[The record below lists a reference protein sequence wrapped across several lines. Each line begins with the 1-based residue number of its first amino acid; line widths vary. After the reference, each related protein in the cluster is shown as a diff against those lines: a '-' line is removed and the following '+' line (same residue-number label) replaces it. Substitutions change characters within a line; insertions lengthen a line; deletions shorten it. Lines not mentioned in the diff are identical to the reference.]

1 MSPVKR
7 LTVLVAMLLVGG
19 LLVGCGSAS
28 GTGNPVPSAWIG
40 QTYQRMGNAYTAT
53 GTPES
58 VASAIAGHTAP
69 RARSSNGDRRFLRY
83 RDHIVAVQPRGAGG
97 SRIEIET
104 YARGH
109 QRWGTYIGGVWPAPG
124 RAGDGYR
131 GGGPGSGK

>member
-7 LTVLVAMLLVGG
+7 LTLLVAVLLAGG

-28 GTGNPVPSAWIG
+28 GNAVPSAWIG
-40 QTYQRMGNAYTAT
+40 QTYQRVGNAYHAT

-58 VASAIAGHTAP
+58 VASAIAAHTAP
-69 RARSSNGDRRFLRY
+69 RDRTSNGDRRFLRY
-83 RDHIVAVQPRGAGG
+83 RDHIVAVQPRIGG